1 MEKNRMEIVGMER
14 KSEWKMERKEEN
26 GWKIQ
31 EIEQK
36 IRKRRH

>member
-1 MEKNRMEIVGMER
+1 MEKNRIEIVEMEGN
-14 KSEWKMERKEEN
+14 SELIIERKEEN